1 MANFLQGQLTTNPS
15 QWFIYK
21 FLGSWFL
28 IKMLTH
34 GQRILYSWIEM
45 LMTGRRNN
53 LQHQCPFIIIF
64 MLEKFAKLSCG
75 RLSILFIDKLL
86 SSI

>member
-53 LQHQCPFIIIF
+53 LQH
-64 MLEKFAKLSCG
+64 
-75 RLSILFIDKLL
+75 
-86 SSI
+86 